1 MRHRLCALILT
12 LPTWGMAQSGDI
24 GSFDWRDPAAA
35 AQLGAIGSGLRTGT
49 VSGQTITEITVSP
62 LTGNDRDSVGL
73 LPSSTT
79 GFPVTLWRQ
88 STVAD
93 LGQVLRS
100 ISPPK
105 HAAIQDL
112 FFNLL
117 LAEADRPSTSTPKP
131 EDGSFLEL
139 RIQKLIE
146 LGAIDPALAML
157 ERAAPVP
164 PSLVP
169 LLFDVTMLDP
179 NITPACPQV
188 LGLTSDGKHDAARIF
203 CLARKGDWLTATL
216 VLDIAEALGTIRPQT
231 AALLHQFLETDAQ
244 DDVAAQLPPPSQVD
258 PLEFRLFEA
267 IGDPLPAELLPRAFS
282 ATDLTGDNGWKSQ
295 LQAAERLAETG
306 AISDNTFLG
315 IYTKYPPAASGGIW
329 DRVRSFQK
337 LDQAL
342 QSKNTDIIAPALDQA
357 WTQFRATNLTAEF
370 ASIFAP
376 ALLASSLQGSD
387 RITAAKIIMLSR
399 HYKRAVPML
408 GGQDR
413 FLAAIAK
420 SDLANTNPQS
430 TLEQAI
436 HTAFTQ
442 PRVPVSTQAL
452 LAQGKLGEAILTAI
466 LQFEK
471 GAEGDMQDLLESL
484 STFLLVGLEDIA
496 CRAAIS
502 VYLRA
507 QQ

>member
-1 MRHRLCALILT
+1 MRHRLCALILI
-12 LPTWGMAQSGDI
+12 LPTWVMAQTADI
-24 GSFDWRDPAAA
+24 GAFDWRDPAAA
-35 AQLGAIGSGLRTGT
+35 AQLGTIGSGQITGT
-49 VSGQTITEITVSP
+49 DLNQAMSEITVSP

-73 LPSSTT
+73 LPSTTT

-88 STVAD
+88 SNVAD
-93 LGQVLRS
+93 LGQLLRS

-112 FFNLL
+112 LFNLL
-117 LAEADRPSTSTPKP
+117 LAEADRPSASGPSP
-131 EDGSFLEL
+131 EDGSFLQL
-139 RIQKLIE
+139 RIEKLIE
-146 LGAIDPALAML
+146 LGAIDPAFAML

-164 PSLVP
+164 ASLVP

-188 LGLTSDGKHDAARIF
+188 LGLLSDGKNDAARIF

-216 VLDIAEALGTIRPQT
+216 VLGIAEALGTIRPQT

-244 DDVAAQLPPPSQVD
+244 DDVAAQLPPPAQVN
-258 PLEFRLFEA
+258 PLEFRLYES
-267 IGDPLPAELLPRAFS
+267 IGEPLPSELLPRAFS

-306 AISDNTFLG
+306 AISENKFLG

-342 QSKNTDIIAPALDQA
+342 QSNNSAIIAPALDQA
-357 WTQFRATNLTAEF
+357 WVLFRATNLTSEF

-376 ALLASSLQGSD
+376 ALLASDLNGSD
-387 RITAAKIIMLSR
+387 RITAAKIVMLSR

-413 FLAAIAK
+413 FLAAIAT
-420 SDLANTNPQS
+420 SNFDTVSPHS

-436 HTAFTQ
+436 QSAFTQ

-466 LQFEK
+466 IQFEK
-471 GAEGDMQDLLESL
+471 GADGDMQDLLESL
-484 STFLLVGLEDIA
+484 STFLLVGLDDIA
-496 CRAAIS
+496 IRSAIS
-502 VYLRA
+502 VYLGT